1 MQEHTEHRLAELFQI
16 IGKIASV
23 NGSCGQISRGNR
35 RFPGESHAWSHRSK
49 KTSNPQKVAETHTY
63 SVALDLT
70 IRILIFRFYAALAF
84 EELVNE
90 KSLNEVA
97 HKYSMDRGLLQTLQ
111 QQASTFAAT
120 VTAFCHAL
128 NWTMLA
134 KIISEF
140 KERLFFGVHHDLVDL
155 MKIPNLNGHRARSL
169 FNGGIQNLTDLAN
182 SDVLTV
188 EKILHNSICFDSKQR
203 DGEQQWDAEQRNKLR
218 ILYVTGKPGTS
229 DSASMSRHFV

>member
-1 MQEHTEHRLAELFQI
+1 MVTSTPTNCQFIKGGRTHSS
-16 IGKIASV
+16 SV
-23 NGSCGQISRGNR
+23 SLIKRYE
-35 RFPGESHAWSHRSK
+35 RF
-49 KTSNPQKVAETHTY
+49 NFF
-63 SVALDLT
+63 
-70 IRILIFRFYAALAF
+70 IFRFYAALAF

-128 NWTMLA
+128 NWTLLA
-134 KIISEF
+134 KVISEF

-169 FNGGIQNLTDLAN
+169 FNEGIQNLTDLAN

-188 EKILHNSICFDSKQR
+188 EKILYNSICFDSKQR

-229 DSASMSRHFV
+229 IHHSCQDISIKNLLLLLC